1 MSYRILV
8 EKLHRNFNKKYIT
21 KEDIKDLIKPLK
33 LDYYSA
39 VKYLLTNNYIV
50 RILRGIFYLKSI
62 EERKLKK
69 IDINCKEAI
78 SEALRIKNVKNWYFG
93 LESALKLN
101 NLTHEYI
108 AIDTIISDKIFRK
121 NIIKIFNHNIRFI
134 KAKKELFLDGIKK
147 EEYPYSDTEKTILDI
162 IYFSKYN
169 GKKDSEI
176 KNKVN
181 EYLESANKK
190 KILDYSKNYPK
201 SVRKFVEEIIW

>member
-69 IDINCKEAI
+69 IDINYKEAI
-78 SEALRIKNVKNWYFG
+78 SEALRIKKVKNWYFG

-108 AIDTIISDKIFRK
+108 ATDTIISDKIFRK
-121 NIIKIFNHNIRFI
+121 NTVKILNHNIRFI
-134 KAKKELFLDGIKK
+134 KAKKELFLDGKRK
-147 EEYPYSDTEKTILDI
+147 EEYPYSDAEKTILDI

-169 GKKDSEI
+169 GRKDSEI

-181 EYLESANKK
+181 DYLEFANKK
-190 KILDYSKNYPK
+190 KILDYSNNYPK
-201 SVRKFVEEIIW
+201 SVKKFIMEII

>member
-21 KEDIKDLIKPLK
+21 KEDIKDLIEPLK

-50 RILRGIFYLKSI
+50 RILRGIFYLKGI

-69 IDINCKEAI
+69 IDVSYKEAI
-78 SEALRIKNVKNWYFG
+78 SEALKIKNIKNWYFG
-93 LESALKLN
+93 LKTALKLN

-121 NIIKIFNHNIRFI
+121 NIIKIFNHNIRFV
-134 KAKKELFLDGIKK
+134 KAKKDLFLSGIKREK
-147 EEYPYSDTEKTILDI
+147 YPYSDIEKTILDI

-169 GKKDSEI
+169 SKKNSEI

-190 KILDYSKNYPK
+190 KILDYSNNYSK
-201 SVRKFVEEIIW
+201 SVTKFIEEII

>member
-21 KEDIKDLIKPLK
+21 KEDIKDLIEPLK

-50 RILRGIFYLKSI
+50 RILRGIFYLKGI

-69 IDINCKEAI
+69 IDVSYKEAI
-78 SEALRIKNVKNWYFG
+78 SA
-93 LESALKLN
+93 ALKIN

-121 NIIKIFNHNIRFI
+121 NIIKIFNHNIRFV
-134 KAKKELFLDGIKK
+134 KAKKDLFLSGIKREK
-147 EEYPYSDTEKTILDI
+147 YPYSDIEKTILDI

-169 GKKDSEI
+169 SKKNSEI

-190 KILDYSKNYPK
+190 KILDYSNNYSK
-201 SVRKFVEEIIW
+201 SVTKFIEEII